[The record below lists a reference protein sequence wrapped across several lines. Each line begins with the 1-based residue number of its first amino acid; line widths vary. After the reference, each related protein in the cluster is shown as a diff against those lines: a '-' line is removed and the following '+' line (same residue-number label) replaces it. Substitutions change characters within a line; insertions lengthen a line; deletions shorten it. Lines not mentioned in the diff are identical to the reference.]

1 MTALSRTLYTLHG
14 PRALARALT
23 AAGHPI
29 SANAVKL
36 WGHTIPKSRIEAVAR
51 VLGVT
56 VAELRS
62 AA

>member
-1 MTALSRTLYTLHG
+1 MTAL
-14 PRALARALT
+14 PRALHTLPRPKDLARALT

-36 WGHTIPKSRIEAVAR
+36 WGHTIPKSRVEAVAR

-56 VAELRS
+56 VAELRR